1 MATISNSAIA
11 DALDELGDLYEL
23 DGAVVHRVLAYRTA
37 AKVVR
42 DAPVSIAA
50 LTLEGRV
57 TELPGIGA
65 TLEQKIRDLLESGE
79 IPAAV
84 KLRAR
89 FPPGL
94 IAITGLPGLGPK
106 RARRLFDELAI
117 DSPQA
122 LREAA
127 VAQRLRTLRGFG
139 AKFEESVLAAL
150 DAGEAERPRG
160 RVVLDRALALGAIV
174 TGALRELD
182 PAARVEIAGSARRR
196 AEAVKDLDVVLD
208 RPALLDRLGAVE
220 QFETA
225 ARTGDGAAR
234 ARTHSGLVVELRA
247 VAPEQFGSLLQHLTG
262 SAAHNAALRER
273 AVRMGLHLS
282 EYGVLDDATQTTHAC
297 ATEEELYALAG
308 LPLIVPELREN
319 RGEIEAALAGALP
332 TLVELGDLRGDL
344 HSHTTASDGRAS
356 IEEMAL
362 AARDRGLEYLAITDH
377 SASHGFGDDV
387 SPDQL
392 RRQIELVHEAD
403 ARIDGI
409 TLLAGSEVNILPD
422 GSLDY
427 DDELLAALDWVIAS
441 VHTAFGLDAD
451 AMTARVIAAAQHPLV
466 DAIGH
471 LTGRLLERRQPY
483 AIDVDAV
490 FAACARAGTLIEINS
505 NPDRRDLGE
514 VHARAAAA
522 AGVGILINSDAHW
535 PERFD
540 VLRYGVWTARRA
552 WLGPEQVRNTQP
564 WAQLRATLK
573 RHRGRQRGAEAPAR
587 RRRDRRSP
595 R

>member
-1 MATISNSAIA
+1 VGVAKISNSAIA

-23 DGAVVHRVLAYRTA
+23 DGAVSYRVLAYRTA

-42 DAPVSIAA
+42 DAPVSVAG

-65 TLEQKIRDLLESGE
+65 TLEQKIRDLIETGE
-79 IPAAV
+79 IPAAA
-84 KLRAR
+84 KLRER
-89 FPPGL
+89 FPAGL
-94 IAITGLPGLGPK
+94 LVITGLPGLGAK
-106 RARRLFDELAI
+106 RARRLFDELGI

-122 LREAA
+122 LRAA
-127 VAQRLRTLRGFG
+127 AQAQRLRTLRGFG
-139 AKFEESVLAAL
+139 AKFEESMLAAL
-150 DAGEAERPRG
+150 DAGAAQRPRG
-160 RVVLDRALALGAIV
+160 RVVLDRALAMGELLAD
-174 TGALRELD
+174 ALRTLD
-182 PAARVEIAGSARRR
+182 GGVRVELAGSARRR
-196 AEAVKDLDVVLD
+196 TETVKDLDIVLD
-208 RPALLDRLGAVE
+208 RPDLLGRVGALEAV
-220 QFETA
+220 ETA

-234 ARTHSGLVVELRA
+234 ARTHSGIVVELRA
-247 VAPEQFGSLLQHLTG
+247 VAPEQFGSLLAHLTG
-262 SAAHNAALRER
+262 SAQHNAALRER

-282 EYGVLDDATQTTHAC
+282 EYGVLDDATQTMRTC
-297 ATEEELYALAG
+297 AGEEELYALAG
-308 LPLIVPELREN
+308 LPLIVPELRED
-319 RGEIEAALAGALP
+319 RGEIEAAAAGTLP
-332 TLVELGDLRGDL
+332 TLVALRDLRGDL

-362 AARDRGLEYLAITDH
+362 AARERGLEYLAITDH

-392 RRQIELVHEAD
+392 RHQIARVHEAD

-427 DDELLAALDWVIAS
+427 DDELLAQLDWVIAS
-441 VHTAFGLDAD
+441 VHTGFGVDAD
-451 AMTARVIAAAQHPLV
+451 AMTARVIAAVEHPAV

-471 LTGRLLERRQPY
+471 LTGRLLERREPY

-490 FAACARAGTLIEINS
+490 FAACARTGTMLEINS
-505 NPDRRDLGE
+505 NPERRDLGE

-522 AGVGILINSDAHW
+522 AGVGLLINSDAHW

-552 WLGPEQVRNTQP
+552 WLGPQQIANTRP
-564 WAQLRATLK
+564 WPALQATLK
-573 RHRGRQRGAEAPAR
+573 RARAGAAAPAP
-587 RRRDRRSP
+587 RRRDRRS
-595 R
+595 RR